1 MLGTIEIEP
10 NSVCLTTCSELKRPM
25 TAMLS
30 PPVEGAAFYR
40 APRMRAEVFAGT
52 PTPLIALPA
61 IRAET
66 S

>member
-1 MLGTIEIEP
+1 
-10 NSVCLTTCSELKRPM
+10 M